1 MKHQPLITKITNYT
15 GSCLRLDTRPGFDFI
30 TAQPNKTTTVTGDV
44 FTMLDDRTAEN
55 IIKIKPESILFE
67 YYVWKGDQYVFAGTP
82 QNVKQ
87 EVSVKAEVKDTAPG
101 KPAAETAPVS
111 TPKEEPKAEP
121 VVTITEEPQE
131 EAPAETISNDEF
143 FTSTIDSSD
152 EDAPKKTR
160 KKGTRK

>member
-30 TAQPNKTTTVTGDV
+30 TAQPNTTTTVTGDV
-44 FTMLDDRTAEN
+44 FTMLDDRTAEH
-55 IIKIKPESILFE
+55 IVKIKPESILFE
-67 YYVWKGDQYVFAGTP
+67 YYIWKGDQYVFAGTP
-82 QNVKQ
+82 QSPKQ
-87 EVSVKAEVKDTAPG
+87 EVSVKAVIKDT
-101 KPAAETAPVS
+101 PAKVPVEAAPVS

-121 VVTITEEPQE
+121 VVTITEEPKE

-143 FTSTIDSSD
+143 FTSTIDSTE
-152 EDAPKKTR
+152 EDTPKKTR